1 MNQYATYSPEDNK
14 IRLYVGRV
22 PRDEYEKL
30 RADGWTATPKQ
41 NCNFVATW
49 TPSRRDTA
57 LEYGGGVIEDEDQ
70 PAQDRAADRAE
81 RFSSYRDKREGEAIG
96 HADRFDSGPQAHGYQ
111 SAARAERNAS
121 RHDRQAGHAVDA
133 WSKAEYWQERTAGV
147 ISHALYIS
155 RPDVRMGR
163 IKTLEAELR
172 KCRAEITERTECF
185 ARWKKIAAMTDAH
198 TQDMSAK
205 HCADYEHGQY
215 KHPITGEELS
225 LYRIAESEGITGA
238 QVAALW
244 LANHTEP
251 AQENDWTIHL
261 TLRLAYEN
269 QMLESQGGRAAHV
282 EMICGGFI
290 GGRQIYRVNKSN
302 VTGRVVSVALRVPKV
317 GSGWHYRIANVPGA
331 NYALEQMDTERLP
344 AGAYRPPTPDELIAY
359 EASRKAEKAS
369 KPKAE
374 SIPLIN
380 PTDADAERLQAI
392 WNAREKEAKQISR
405 VIQAQYSANSGG
417 TYAACEAVT
426 INEHGLPRFGCY
438 RTNDNERC
446 MVFKVRS
453 HRGRVVVLIDK
464 PQKPLPFAAM
474 EAARVKQPTVETMRA
489 KLPDIMEELRKPNH
503 YNGVSQ
509 LLSDASYVG
518 WVDIQS
524 ISQIHLTDAGKEAWK
539 AFQAEAAPVNPN
551 AGIVAAYPGGRW

>member
-1 MNQYATYSPEDNK
+1 MRVANRWHELRYVGWHMIRKPQIQSVGRSSYTPEDNK
-14 IRLYVGRV
+14 IRLYVSRV

-81 RFSSYRDKREGEAIG
+81 RFSGYRDKREGEAIS

-111 SAARAERNAS
+111 SAARAERSAL
-121 RHDRQAGHAVDA
+121 RHDRIASHAVDA
-133 WSKAEYWQERTAGV
+133 WSKAEYWQERTARV

-172 KCRAEITERTECF
+172 KCRVEIAERTERFQCWQ
-185 ARWKKIAAMTDAH
+185 RIAAKTDTAI
-198 TQDMSAK
+198 QDISAK
-205 HCADYEHGQY
+205 HCADYEHGKY

-225 LYRIAESEGITGA
+225 LYQIAASEGITGA
-238 QVAALW
+238 QIAALW

-282 EMICGGFI
+282 EMVCGGFI

-302 VTGRVVSVALRVPKV
+302 VTGRVVSVALRVPRV
-317 GSGWHYRIANVPGA
+317 GEGWHYRIANVPGA
-331 NYALEQMDTERLP
+331 DYALEQMDTERLP
-344 AGAYRPPTPDELIAY
+344 AGAYRPPTPEELITY
-359 EASRKAEKAS
+359 EASRKAEKAA

-374 SIPLIN
+374 TIPLIN
-380 PTDADAERLQAI
+380 PTDADAEHLQAI
-392 WNAREKEAKQISR
+392 WNERAQARHAQAVKEHRTYGDFKPTPILR
-405 VIQAQYSANSGG
+405 VTKAVYSANSKGSFG
-417 TYAACEAVT
+417 KAETRGICRDGEEA
-426 INEHGLPRFGCY
+426 NRA
-438 RTNDNERC
+438 TNMYSTEREARAKRIGPAVC
-446 MVFKVRS
+446 NIRIAWNGASFSPDHVIV
-453 HRGRVVVLIDK
+453 ITDK
-464 PQKPLPFAAM
+464 PQKPLPAAVWENV
-474 EAARVKQPTVETMRA
+474 EAVKEPVA
-489 KLPDIMEELRKPNH
+489 
-503 YNGVSQ
+503 
-509 LLSDASYVG
+509 
-518 WVDIQS
+518 
-524 ISQIHLTDAGKEAWK
+524 
-539 AFQAEAAPVNPN
+539 VNPN
-551 AGIVAAYPGGRW
+551 AGILAAYPGGRW